1 MDSMIRRLWKEW
13 DGWGGVERRRMVGR
27 LEGRKAGRE
36 KGINVLAVRIPGSS

>member
-1 MDSMIRRLWKEW
+1 MERVLDSMIRRLWKEW

-36 KGINVLAVRIPGSS
+36 ERRNVVASEN